1 MPSPPVVGAT
11 SDLMSDRRTP
21 TPILIPVLS
30 SEAVA
35 RFRDMVY
42 RCGESAGS
50 VMIYTYNLARFCRF
64 MGMSPDELLEAVR
77 SGSVRPEVAMNDW
90 FRSSPHLAPGTRRAY
105 LAAVKKFFEV
115 CLPDVEFKWK
125 RVEVGRKRVVE
136 MDRAPTKE
144 ELMQMAD
151 RPGAKGS
158 LVVKLLTSS
167 GVRVG
172 TLAGL
177 RLKHVNLDRY
187 PDVGV
192 IKVPAELNKSRI
204 PYVTFVTPQAKRSLK
219 AYLSSREK
227 TGERLDQDSPVIAKS
242 VRSGGPVTAKSVS
255 RAWDRMVDRVGLGER
270 SRRYRLLRPH
280 TARKYFATALTRAG
294 VSPSARER
302 MLGHFSGFS
311 DPNLALDSSYY
322 RPVEEELLQEY
333 RKAISTLSI
342 SEEVQT
348 ESFAKKQILDFA
360 RAFVKDIPPEV
371 LKKMENILTKS
382 KTVEDAIPELQR
394 MMTPRMKTVRE
405 SEIDEYLAQGWEPV
419 ERLSGRRIVIRK
431 SSVI

>member
-1 MPSPPVVGAT
+1 LVI
-11 SDLMSDRRTP
+11 R
-21 TPILIPVLS
+21 
-30 SEAVA
+30 SEAVVK
-35 RFRDMVY
+35 FRDLVY
-42 RCGESAGS
+42 RRGESTES
-50 VMIYTYNLARFCRF
+50 VHCYTFILARFCRF
-64 MGMSPDELLEAVR
+64 MGTEPDELLEAVR
-77 SGSVRPEVAMNDW
+77 SGSVRPEIAMNDW
-90 FRSSPHLAPGTRRAY
+90 FRSLPHLAPNTRRTY
-105 LAAVKKFFEV
+105 LAAVKKFLEV
-115 CLPDVEFKWK
+115 SLPDAEFKWK
-125 RVEVGRKRVVE
+125 RVELGRKRTVE
-136 MDRAPTKE
+136 MDRPPTKE
-144 ELMQMAD
+144 ELMQMVD
-151 RPGAKGS
+151 KPGSKGA

-167 GVRVG
+167 GIRVG
-172 TLAGL
+172 ALAGL
-177 RLKHVNLDRY
+177 RLKHLDLDRY
-187 PDVGV
+187 PDVAV
-192 IKVPAELNKSRI
+192 IHVPTELNKSRI
-204 PYVTFVTPQAKRSLK
+204 PYVTFITPQAKRSLK

-227 TGERLDQDSPVIAKS
+227 KGERLGPDSPMI
-242 VRSGGPVTAKSVS
+242 VRSLLSPAPVTAKAIS
-255 RAWDRMVDRVGLGER
+255 RYWDRMVDRAGLGEKP
-270 SRRYRLLRPH
+270 RRHRLLRPH
-280 TARKYFATALTRAG
+280 TARKYFATALTRDG

-311 DPNLALDSSYY
+311 DPNLALDSAYY
-322 RPVEEELLQEY
+322 RPFEEELLLEY
-333 RKAISTLSI
+333 RKAIQTLSI